1 MNLKTSVSFISQSR
15 DGRSVTIKDSTGL
28 TSNGRITGYG
38 PSNITPEQILAYHY
52 VVSDIIDGVPYQLTI
67 NGSEELLPTPTQIA
81 YGTPVRLT
89 TGLFEQETERGVTE
103 PSCLF
108 YDKILDINQYVEILG
123 LTGLTIEKDT
133 NYIVDSQNR
142 LGPALE
148 ADAVIVNGTIYQ
160 INKDPEY
167 FDNGNQ
173 ILYVNG
179 EFSEDATSFNILY
192 RANTKALLTA
202 MSDHYHAY
210 GSVQLRNNTDSPEW
224 VKVNTAASFREAA
237 KLLFN
242 AEVPDYYQA
251 NELVQSNFKLLK
263 RYAI

>member
-1 MNLKTSVSFISQSR
+1 MALEIKVSVLSQSR

-28 TSNGRITGYG
+28 QSNGRTTGYG
-38 PSNITPEQILAYHY
+38 PSTITPESILAYHISASKMFGSVDY
-52 VVSDIIDGVPYQLTI
+52 WLKIDG
-67 NGSEELLPTPTQIA
+67 SEPLLPTPTQIA
-81 YGTPVRLT
+81 YGTPLRLT
-89 TGLFEQETERGVTE
+89 TGLFEEETERGVTE
-103 PSCLF
+103 PSCIF
-108 YDKILDINQYVEILG
+108 NDGILDLNMYVETLG

-133 NYIVDSQNR
+133 NYIIDSQNR

-148 ADAVIVNGTIYQ
+148 ADAVIVNGTIYE

-202 MSDHYHAY
+202 MSEHYHAY

-224 VKVNTAASFREAA
+224 VKINTAASFREAA
-237 KLLFN
+237 KLLFT

>member
-1 MNLKTSVSFISQSR
+1 MALENKILFIGQSR
-15 DGRSVTIKDSTGL
+15 KGREITIKDATGL
-28 TSNGRITGYG
+28 QSNGRLTGYG
-38 PSNITPEQILAYHY
+38 SGTVTPEQILAYH
-52 VVSDIIDGVPYQLTI
+52 VVLQKFNSPLKYSVKIDG
-67 NGSEELLPTPTQIA
+67 SEPLLPTPEQIA
-81 YGTPVRLT
+81 YGTPLRLT
-89 TGLFEQETERGVTE
+89 TGLFEEETERGVTE
-103 PSCLF
+103 PSMLF
-108 YDKILDINQYVEILG
+108 WDGILDINMYAEFLG

-133 NYIVDSQNR
+133 NYLIDDQNR

-148 ADAVIVNGTIYQ
+148 ADAVIVNGTIYE

-179 EFSEDATSFNILY
+179 EFSEDATSFNILH

-202 MSDHYHAY
+202 MSEHYHAY

-224 VKVNTAASFREAA
+224 VKINTAASFREAA
-237 KLLFN
+237 KLLFT

>member
-1 MNLKTSVSFISQSR
+1 MALENKILFVSQSR
-15 DGRSVTIKDSTGL
+15 TGREITIKDATGL
-28 TSNGRITGYG
+28 QSNGRLTGYG
-38 PSNITPEQILAYHY
+38 SGTITPESILAYHI
-52 VVSDIIDGVPYQLTI
+52 VVSRMIDNVPYTLKIDG
-67 NGSEELLPTPTQIA
+67 SESLLPSPVQLA
-81 YGTPVRLT
+81 YGTPLRLT
-89 TGLFEQETERGVTE
+89 TGLFEEETERGVTE
-103 PSCLF
+103 PSCIF
-108 YDKILDINQYVEILG
+108 NDGILDLNMYVETLG

-133 NYIVDSQNR
+133 NYIIDSQNR

-148 ADAVIVNGTIYQ
+148 ADAVIVNGAIYE

-179 EFSEDATSFNILY
+179 EFSEEATSFNILY
-192 RANTKALLTA
+192 RANTKALLIA

-210 GSVQLRNNTDSPEW
+210 GAVQLRNNTDSPEW
-224 VKVNTAASFREAA
+224 VKINTAASFREAA
-237 KLLFN
+237 RLLFN